1 MSSDL
6 SKIPT
11 SIDDFELLPCSR
23 DIADVDFVAP
33 GPLEVK
39 ALRNLIGFSQ
49 NDLAKFVGV
58 TYNQRKGSTAVRK
71 WETVSGN
78 EARPIS
84 LSAWKLMQIK
94 AGLIVVEVM

>member
-1 MSSDL
+1 MSSDH

-11 SIDDFELLPCSR
+11 SIDDFKLLACSL

-49 NDLAKFVGV
+49 TDLAKFVGV
-58 TYNQRKGSTAVRK
+58 TYNIKKGSTTVRK

-94 AGLIVVEVM
+94 AGLIVVESV